1 MKSSTSNFLF
11 PQSLVQVLFIYRRI
25 EANQNLQ
32 SMWSSQK
39 DREKAFF
46 FQIASSREGSLTS
59 DVFVKHKNCV
69 PFTFPLNKQFL
80 ISSALPCKWE
90 MNLEGPSI
98 LDCQLYP
105 VISQTELLGL
115 RSLWKIYIIKQPFQ
129 KYKQS
134 KNLYQ

>member
-1 MKSSTSNFLF
+1 MKTSTSNFFF
-11 PQSLVQVLFIYRRI
+11 PQSLVQVLFIYRI

-32 SMWSSQK
+32 SMWSSHS

-46 FQIASSREGSLTS
+46 FQMASSREGSLTS

-69 PFTFPLNKQFL
+69 SFTFPLNKQFL
-80 ISSALPCKWE
+80 ISSASSCKCR

-98 LDCQLYP
+98 LECQLCP

-129 KYKQS
+129 KYKWS